1 MLNPNKTFLK
11 RGRLDI
17 IYEILTLSRKPVR
30 KTRILYKCNL
40 SYELLQ
46 KYNEYLISNGLLM
59 FFEEDGN
66 LYFQLTETG
75 KKFRK
80 GYEQLKKIELN
91 LQSVSEKKDFAP
103 FIS

>member
-1 MLNPNKTFLK
+1 
-11 RGRLDI
+11 
-17 IYEILTLSRKPVR
+17 
-30 KTRILYKCNL
+30 
-40 SYELLQ
+40 
-46 KYNEYLISNGLLM
+46 M